1 LLGARVRSETADPEK
16 KKMNVLNL
24 RAEDFLSDLQL
35 NKPVTILPANMVKL
49 NLLSASLE
57 IQAGT
62 TTEKQPF
69 IATVTFGGRVS
80 DHCVGGTEG
89 IEGGPFRVLIPTN
102 ILENKIGE
110 LENKRVFAAE
120 DLITHSNAHAVGV
133 FVDTWCESQSMDGV
147 MVLAAKAS
155 GFFDRSR
162 DEELVEEIILK
173 ARQGQLGF
181 SYDLKEV
188 GFLLKQLD
196 AGEVILEATNFKW
209 RGATVLK
216 RDAAAYRSTQL
227 AATKSDN
234 QEQMEKDTM
243 NQIEIDAIV
252 EKISAGLTKQLEGLE
267 TKLVKKVEAS
277 VSELRSEIAT
287 QKAATEALEAKI
299 TAKPVDKPTD
309 KPGEKGKEGKEG
321 DEGKPT
327 GQEVPMKD
335 FFGKM
340 SETLAEAN
348 KPLIES
354 VNKLVESMS
363 AGATEEENTRKSVGG
378 DILQLVTKY
387 PQLQAGAPA
396 EGDLTSGTV
405 QALIDLSYTPDFK
418 ASLSRADQ
426 AKLRGQLGVLKRQ
439 LFKQESVEAAQMGGA
454 A

>member
-1 LLGARVRSETADPEK
+1 
-16 KKMNVLNL
+16 MNVLNL
-24 RAEDFLSDLQL
+24 RAEDFLSNLQL
-35 NKPVTILPANMVKL
+35 NKPVIHLPDNMVKL

-102 ILENKIGE
+102 ILEGKIGE

-188 GFLLKQLD
+188 GFLLKELD

-227 AATKSDN
+227 AARKSDN

-243 NQIEIDAIV
+243 NQIELDALV
-252 EKISAGLTKQLEGLE
+252 EKITAGLTTQIKSLE
-267 TKLVKKVEAS
+267 TKLTEKVEAS

-299 TAKPVDKPTD
+299 TAKPVDKPTEKPDD
-309 KPGEKGKEGKEG
+309 KPTDK
-321 DEGKPT
+321 DDKPT

-340 SETLAEAN
+340 QESLAEAN

-354 VNKLVESMS
+354 VNKLVENLS
-363 AGATEEENTRKSVGG
+363 AGTEEVENTRKSVGG

-405 QALIDLSYTPDFK
+405 QSLIDLSYTPDFK
-418 ASLSRADQ
+418 ASISRADQ
-426 AKLRGQLGVLKRQ
+426 AKLRQQLGILKRQ
-439 LFKQESVEAAQMGGA
+439 LFKQESVEAAAMGGA

>member
-1 LLGARVRSETADPEK
+1 
-16 KKMNVLNL
+16 MNVLNL

-35 NKPVTILPANMVKL
+35 NKPVIHLPDNMVKL

-57 IQAGT
+57 IQAAT

-80 DHCVGGTEG
+80 DHCVGGTES
-89 IEGGPFRVLIPTN
+89 IEGGPFRVLIPTD
-102 ILENKIGE
+102 ILEGKIGE

-188 GFLLKQLD
+188 GFLLKELD

-227 AATKSDN
+227 AARKSDN
-234 QEQMEKDTM
+234 KEQMESKDM
-243 NQIEIDAIV
+243 NQIEIDALV
-252 EKISAGLTKQLEGLE
+252 EKISAGLTKQIEGLE
-267 TKLVKKVEAS
+267 TKLIKKVEVS

-309 KPGEKGKEGKEG
+309 KP
-321 DEGKPT
+321 DDKPT
-327 GQEVPMKD
+327 DKDDKPDGQEVPMKD

-354 VNKLVESMS
+354 VNKLVENLS
-363 AGATEEENTRKSVGG
+363 AGAEEVENTRKSVSG

-405 QALIDLSYTPDFK
+405 QSLIDLSYTPDFK
-418 ASLSRADQ
+418 ASISRADQ
-426 AKLRGQLGVLKRQ
+426 AKLRQQLGILKRQ
-439 LFKQESVEAAQMGGA
+439 LFKQEAVDTQMSGGVQ
-454 A
+454 